1 VKTYSMQYG
10 FTKIPFTVYVDI
22 VYPWSIPVS
31 MNSKI
36 NKKEVSKKSH
46 AR

>member
-31 MNSKI
+31 MIIAKLI
-36 NKKEVSKKSH
+36 K
-46 AR
+46 RR